1 MLMLLLTMEFAKTR
15 YAVLYIS
22 DRENSIYRRAIT
34 RAGRMLG
41 RDAVSTILCSWS
53 YISQQNRSWI
63 MTDIW

>member
-1 MLMLLLTMEFAKTR
+1 MLLLTMEFAKTR

-41 RDAVSTILCSWS
+41 RDAVSTILCS
-53 YISQQNRSWI
+53 
-63 MTDIW
+63 